1 MQESALLYAMGSILV
16 VVAIVLLMLGLEKI
30 IKIIL
35 GNYILGT
42 ICFSVGIGIDN
53 LIIYLQWLGDQ
64 RFAWFAATWWSTFLD
79 NGHATIILLLY
90 LILLFILYKKSTISI
105 RLPSDGVIQK
115 MLYLV
120 FVPLALTS
128 VILTLYILLW
138 GSGIISLAILTEWS
152 ASNSFLTV
160 VSQIF
165 SLTPLWIALHGIATL
180 LITAEI
186 PMRME
191 TDLSDFTDI

>member
-1 MQESALLYAMGSILV
+1 MQESALLYAMGSVLV
-16 VVAIVLLMLGLEKI
+16 VVAIVLLMLWLENI

-42 ICFSVGIGIDN
+42 ICFSVSIGIDS
-53 LIIYLQWLGDQ
+53 LIIYLQGLGDQ
-64 RFAWFAATWWSTFLD
+64 RFAWFASTGWATFFD
-79 NGHATIILLLY
+79 NGHATIVLLLY

-120 FVPLALTS
+120 FIPLALTS

-138 GSGIISLAILTEWS
+138 GSGIVSPAILAAWAES
-152 ASNSFLTV
+152 SSLLTLI
-160 VSQIF
+160 SQIF
-165 SLTPLWIALHGIATL
+165 SLTPLWIAIHGIATL

-186 PMRME
+186 PMRVE

>member
-1 MQESALLYAMGSILV
+1 
-16 VVAIVLLMLGLEKI
+16 
-30 IKIIL
+30 
-35 GNYILGT
+35 
-42 ICFSVGIGIDN
+42 
-53 LIIYLQWLGDQ
+53 
-64 RFAWFAATWWSTFLD
+64 
-79 NGHATIILLLY
+79 

-120 FVPLALTS
+120 FIPLALTS

-138 GSGIISLAILTEWS
+138 GSGIVSPAILAAWAES
-152 ASNSFLTV
+152 SSLLTLI
-160 VSQIF
+160 SQIF
-165 SLTPLWIALHGIATL
+165 SLTPLWIAIHGIATL

-186 PMRME
+186 PMRVE

>member
-1 MQESALLYAMGSILV
+1 MQESALLYSIGSVLV
-16 VVAIVLLMLGLEKI
+16 VVAIVLLMLGLENI

-42 ICFSVGIGIDN
+42 ICFSVSLWIDN
-53 LIIYLQWLGDQ
+53 LIIYLQGLGDQ
-64 RFAWFAATWWSTFLD
+64 RFAWFASTWWAMFLT
-79 NGHATIILLLY
+79 NGHATIVLLLY
-90 LILLFILYKKSTISI
+90 LILLVILYKKSTISI
-105 RLPSDGVIQK
+105 RLPADGVIQK
-115 MLYLV
+115 TLYLI

-138 GSGIISLAILTEWS
+138 GAGIISPAILATWS
-152 ASNSFLTV
+152 ESSPLLTIV
-160 VSQIF
+160 AQIF
-165 SLTPLWIALHGIATL
+165 SLTPLWIAIHGIATL

-186 PMRME
+186 PMRVE

>member
-1 MQESALLYAMGSILV
+1 MQESALLYAVGSVLV
-16 VVAIVLLMLGLEKI
+16 VVAIVLLMLGLENI

-42 ICFSVGIGIDN
+42 ICFSVSLGIDN
-53 LIIYLQWLGDQ
+53 LIIYLEGLADQ
-64 RFAWFAATWWSTFLD
+64 RFAWFTAIWRSIFLH
-79 NGHATIILLLY
+79 NGHATIVLLLY
-90 LILLFILYKKSTISI
+90 LILLVILYKKSTISI
-105 RLPSDGVIQK
+105 RLPADGVIQK
-115 MLYLV
+115 TLYLI
-120 FVPLALTS
+120 FIPLALTS

-138 GSGIISLAILTEWS
+138 GSGIISPEILATRSESSPLLTI
-152 ASNSFLTV
+152 

-165 SLTPLWIALHGIATL
+165 SLTPLWIAIHGIATL

-186 PMRME
+186 PMRVE